1 MAKKKSKKQPA
12 QAADAVRSAVDQAF
26 QAGQSQFSR
35 ERASELVDDLSQVAG
50 RLREALDDLRPI
62 SAEDIKALSDKI
74 DGLEARITKLEKPA
88 AATTRRAP
96 AKRTT
101 AAAKRTTTR
110 ATAAKKPAAKP
121 AAKKP
126 AARPAAKRTTST
138 AAKRTTTAAARKPAG
153 S

>member
-1 MAKKKSKKQPA
+1 MPPDDVESPRVRTMAKKKTKKQPA

-35 ERASELVDDLSQVAG
+35 ERATELVDDLSQVAG

-62 SAEDIKALSDKI
+62 GIEDLKELSDKL
-74 DGLEARITKLEKPA
+74 DKLEARVAKLEKPA
-88 AATTRRAP
+88 PARRAP

-101 AAAKRTTTR
+101 AAAKRTTTTR
-110 ATAAKKPAAKP
+110 SSTAAKKPAARK
-121 AAKKP
+121 
-126 AARPAAKRTTST
+126 PAAKRTT
-138 AAKRTTTAAARKPAG
+138 ARKPAG

>member
-62 SAEDIKALSDKI
+62 AAEDIKALVDKI
-74 DGLEARITKLEKPA
+74 DSLEARVAKLEKP

-96 AKRTT
+96 ARRSST
-101 AAAKRTTTR
+101 AAAKTSTSSRTS
-110 ATAAKKPAAKP
+110 AAKKP

-126 AARPAAKRTTST
+126 AAKKPAAKRTTSGT
-138 AAKRTTTAAARKPAG
+138 AKRTTAARKPAG

>member
-62 SAEDIKALSDKI
+62 SAEDIRALSDKI
-74 DGLEARITKLEKPA
+74 DGLESRIAKLEKPA

-101 AAAKRTTTR
+101 TR
-110 ATAAKKPAAKP
+110 ATAAKKPAAG
-121 AAKKP
+121 
-126 AARPAAKRTTST
+126 PAAKRTTST
-138 AAKRTTTAAARKPAG
+138 AAKRTTTTTARKPAG

>member
-12 QAADAVRSAVDQAF
+12 QAADAVFSAVDQAF
-26 QAGQSQFSR
+26 QAGQSQFTR

-62 SAEDIKALSDKI
+62 TAEDIKALGDKI
-74 DGLEARITKLEKPA
+74 DALDARVAKLEKPA
-88 AATTRRAP
+88 AAPARRAP

-110 ATAAKKPAAKP
+110 TTAAKKPAAKKP
-121 AAKKP
+121 AAK
-126 AARPAAKRTTST
+126 PAAKRTTST
-138 AAKRTTTAAARKPAG
+138 AAKRTTAARKPAG

>member
-1 MAKKKSKKQPA
+1 MAKKKTKKQPA

-62 SAEDIKALSDKI
+62 GIEDLKQISDKL
-74 DGLEARITKLEKPA
+74 DSLEVRVATLEKPA
-88 AATTRRAP
+88 PPRRAP

-101 AAAKRTTTR
+101 ASR
-110 ATAAKKPAAKP
+110 ASTAAKK
-121 AAKKP
+121 
-126 AARPAAKRTTST
+126 PAAKRTTST
-138 AAKRTTTAAARKPAG
+138 AAKRTPAREPAG

>member
-1 MAKKKSKKQPA
+1 MAKKKTKKQPA

-26 QAGQSQFSR
+26 QAGQAQFSR
-35 ERASELVDDLSQVAG
+35 ERASELVDDLAQVAG

-74 DGLEARITKLEKPA
+74 DRLEARVAKLEKP

-96 AKRTT
+96 AKR
-101 AAAKRTTTR
+101 AK
-110 ATAAKKPAAKP
+110 
-121 AAKKP
+121 
-126 AARPAAKRTTST
+126 PAAKRTT
-138 AAKRTTTAAARKPAG
+138 AKRATTRKPAG

>member
-1 MAKKKSKKQPA
+1 MRARRTEIRRVRRMAKKKTKKQPS

-26 QAGQSQFSR
+26 QAGQAQFTR

-62 SAEDIKALSDKI
+62 GAEDIKAIGDKL
-74 DGLEARITKLEKPA
+74 DRLEARVAKLEQSAPA
-88 AATTRRAP
+88 RRSS

-101 AAAKRTTTR
+101 STR
-110 ATAAKKPAAKP
+110 KTAAKKPAAK
-121 AAKKP
+121 
-126 AARPAAKRTTST
+126 RTTRT
-138 AAKRTTTAAARKPAG
+138 AAKRTTTRKPAG